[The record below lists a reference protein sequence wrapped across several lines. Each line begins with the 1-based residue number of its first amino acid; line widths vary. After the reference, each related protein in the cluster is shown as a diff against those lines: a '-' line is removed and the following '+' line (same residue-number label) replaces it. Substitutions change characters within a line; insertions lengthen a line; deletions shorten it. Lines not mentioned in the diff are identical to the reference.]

1 MVEATRKELKKIRFL
16 QALEEAA
23 GAWKDEDHLE
33 LKEKGTYQWVREQ
46 RQLEDG
52 RARRDR

>member
-1 MVEATRKELKKIRFL
+1 VVEATRKELKKIRFL